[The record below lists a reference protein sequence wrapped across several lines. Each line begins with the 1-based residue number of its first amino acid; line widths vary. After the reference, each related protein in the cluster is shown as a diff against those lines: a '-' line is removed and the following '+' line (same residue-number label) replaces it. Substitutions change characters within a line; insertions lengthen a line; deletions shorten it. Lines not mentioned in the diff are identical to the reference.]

1 MNESWVEPVWWA
13 IAASKGPM
21 VARWND
27 TRESF
32 IEMNE
37 LTTNFRILYGPV
49 TRREAEEFLED
60 IFPPQKRRES

>member
-1 MNESWVEPVWWA
+1 MNESWGEPVWWA
-13 IAASKGPM
+13 VVGAKGPV

-37 LTTNFRILYGPV
+37 LTANFRILYGPC
-49 TRREAEEFLED
+49 TRYEAEEFLED
-60 IFPPQKRRES
+60 IYPPQRKQAD